1 MAEPTPPAVPWF
13 PCVKDRSSDDWQKIF
28 EMKPVLGEQR
38 LILTLE
44 DGGTLIKIEDN
55 QVRAGSNNQAVFFAL
70 QRRYLLVTSPNA
82 EGNRRRIYFEK
93 RKEENFMV
101 SDMVD
106 RDGVRID
113 EEKGPYRLREMWLE
127 N

>member
-55 QVRAGSNNQAVFFAL
+55 QL